1 MWQAALE
8 KGKNPENDEV
18 SSAENSVDGP
28 DQVESVVSQINNLA
42 VSANPVVPPSN
53 STESPAMGDSV
64 PDVDKKIRALKK
76 KVCSLVLLVL

>member
-28 DQVESVVSQINNLA
+28 DQVESVMSQINNLA
-42 VSANPVVPPSN
+42 ISANPVVPPSN
-53 STESPAMGDSV
+53 STESSGMGDSLQ
-64 PDVDKKIRALKK
+64 DIDKKIRALKK
-76 KVCSLVLLVL
+76 KVCTLVLLVL